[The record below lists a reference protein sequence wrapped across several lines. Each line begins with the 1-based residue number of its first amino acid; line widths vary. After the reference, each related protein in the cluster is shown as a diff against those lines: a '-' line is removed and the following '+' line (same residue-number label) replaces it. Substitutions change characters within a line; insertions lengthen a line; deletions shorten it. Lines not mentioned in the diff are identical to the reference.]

1 MVDWHDQLALHW
13 VRGAVDES
21 LEHARQALE
30 GGQLQLCHEVLHQVH
45 GALQMTECHGAVLL
59 AQECEALAL
68 ALIEG
73 RTGEAPGAVRW
84 LRQALVQLPLYL
96 DRLQLARRDLP
107 LVVLPLINDLRSAR
121 GEAGLPQSGV
131 FSPLL
136 ASPEALPDSSLP
148 AEQRGP
154 GPDALR
160 SVLRALCEE
169 LVRVKQ
175 RLDTFMHGDRSQPGE
190 LADLLPVLRQV
201 ADALAV
207 LGFGQPRKV
216 IIDQLGVVQGLAQGS
231 RAPDDGVLL
240 DVAGA
245 LLYVEATLGGMN
257 APADA
262 QAREGRQPSTDL
274 RHVQQVVIN
283 ETRAGLQQVQDLLLN
298 YIEGHWARDD
308 LQALPAL
315 LVQLHGAL
323 QMVAQSRAA
332 AILHSC
338 NDYIQAHMLSGPVH
352 PAPAQL
358 DRLADA
364 LCSVDYYL
372 ECLAI
377 DPESPAESLL
387 DAAQAALAALG
398 YQPAVLEVPLLQP
411 QPGPVDAM
419 AQALVEVLARP
430 APALNPPARYVPASL
445 LPPPAQEVPLDEEL
459 REVFLEEAAEV
470 LEAFARYLPQ
480 WARAPHETVALGEL
494 RRGFHT
500 LKGSGRMVR
509 ALVLAELAWAAE
521 NLLNRVIEQSV
532 GAQRAVLQLTEEIVA
547 ALPLLIDDFAAGRQ
561 HQCDAVDLLAARAH
575 ALAKGEDLALDDAA
589 PVSATNAEQAHDP
602 QLLEIFHTEAVGHLT
617 SLNRFLA
624 QDEVASALPVSDE
637 LQRALHTLK
646 GSAFVAGV
654 LPIGELAAALDLL
667 AREFRAHQL
676 ALQADELQSLETAEY
691 LIRQKLLQLP
701 GEPLAP
707 IPGGAALI
715 ATIQQQVQ
723 QRLAEAPAADA
734 PNRRRDPQL
743 IASFLAQGMDILL
756 DAEALLRRWRQRPG
770 ERHELTT
777 LLDELTTLGEGAHLA
792 DLMQVDELCEALLDL
807 YGAVE
812 ESSLAV
818 GEAFFAEAE
827 LAHDGLIGMLDQ
839 LAAGQQVQPR
849 PDRVAALRQLL
860 EQGLAPGEMGLV
872 QGGGAGVTE
881 LANVTRQLNAGL
893 NDEVAQLF
901 VEESVDILEGAGQA
915 LQRWLSDPDNL
926 ASLAALQRDLDTLR
940 GGAQLAGMPLIGELA
955 DQLAAAYEGLL
966 QQRLGHSAAL
976 EQLLV
981 EGHERLASMLDQLA
995 QGQPLVEPLAL
1006 IEAIQALRQAPPPA
1020 AEARRAETPSDS
1032 ELRDIFIEEGLD
1044 IVESAGAALQR
1055 WQAEPANSL
1064 EVENLLRD
1072 LHTLKGG
1079 ARMVEI
1085 VPLGDLAHE
1094 LEFLYEQLS
1103 AGQLQ
1108 PSLKLFSL
1116 LQKGHDRLAQM
1127 LDAVRSG
1134 QPLPDAAK
1142 LTAAIRDFGSQPQQ
1156 PAPAASKPQVVEG
1169 AALERGPV
1177 DVVKVAADLLDDLG
1191 NLAGEASI
1199 IRGRVEQQAND
1210 ARSALQEMEMTIER
1224 MRDQLRRLDTETQGR
1239 ISSRQQSEQDY
1250 EDFDPLE
1257 MDRHSQ
1263 LQQLSRAL
1271 FESASDLLDLKETLA
1286 SRNNEA
1292 QALLQQQARVNTALQ
1307 EGLMRTRMVPFERLL
1322 PRLQRVVRQVAEE
1335 LGKGVEFEVSDAQGE
1350 MDRSVLERMIAPL
1363 EHMLRNAVDHGLEPA
1378 EVRLAAGKP
1387 VQGLIRLALLHEGN
1401 DIVIEMSDDGAG
1413 VPLQAVRAKAV
1424 KRGLIEAD
1432 SQLSDHDVLQ
1442 FILQPGFSTAT
1453 KVTQIS
1459 GRGLGMDVVHEEV
1472 KQLGGSMSIDSRPGK
1487 GARFQ
1492 IRLPFT
1498 VSVNRALMVQC
1509 GDDQYAIPLNSIEGI
1524 VRVPATELEACFQQ
1538 LPARYQY
1545 GGRGYDLRY
1554 LAQLLHGTARQSLLG
1569 QAQPLPVLL
1578 VRAFDHQVAVQV
1590 DGLAGSREIVVK
1602 GLGSQ
1607 FAKVPG
1613 LSGATILGDGRVVLI
1628 LDLLAQIRADQAR
1641 RGARPQGRPHAVP
1654 QAEVQPAPPLL
1665 VLVVDDSVTVRKVT
1679 SRLLERHGMQV
1690 LTARDGVDAMA
1701 LLQEHTPDVLLL
1713 DIEMPR
1719 MDGFEV
1725 ALQVRHDA
1733 RLKELPIIMI
1743 TSRTGQKHRE
1753 RAAALGVNEY
1763 LGKPYQ
1769 EAQLLDSIRQ
1779 WSRQHA

>member
-1 MVDWHDQLALHW
+1 MADWHDQLALHW
-13 VRGAVDES
+13 VRGAVDEA
-21 LEHARQALE
+21 LEQARQALE
-30 GGQLQLCHEVLHQVH
+30 GRQLQLCHELLHQVH
-45 GALQMTECHGAVLL
+45 GALQMVECHGAALL

-73 RTGEAPGAVRW
+73 HTGEANEAVRW

-136 ASPEALPDSSLP
+136 ASPEALPDSSLA

-175 RLDTFMHGDRSQPGE
+175 RLDAFMHGDRRQPGE

-257 APADA
+257 GPADA
-262 QAREGRQPSTDL
+262 LAREGRQPSTDL

-283 ETRAGLQQVQDLLLN
+283 ETRVGLQQAQDLLLN
-298 YIEGHWARDD
+298 YIEAHWARDD

-323 QMVAQSRAA
+323 QMVAQGRAA

-377 DPESPAESLL
+377 DPNSPAESLL
-387 DAAQAALAALG
+387 DAAQAALAVLG
-398 YQPAVLEVPLLQP
+398 YRPAVPEVPAQEPP
-411 QPGPVDAM
+411 QLPVDAR
-419 AQALVEVLARP
+419 AQALMEVLASP
-430 APALNPPARYVPASL
+430 SPALNPPARYVPASL
-445 LPPPAQEVPLDEEL
+445 LPPPAREQPVDEEL

-470 LEAFARYLPQ
+470 LETFARYLPQ
-480 WARAPHETVALGEL
+480 WAGEPHARFAVGEL

-521 NLLNRVIEQSV
+521 NLLNRVMEQSI
-532 GAQRAVLQLTEEIVA
+532 GAQPAVLQLIGEIVA
-547 ALPLLIDDFAAGRQ
+547 VLPRLLDDFAAGRQ
-561 HQCDAVDLLAARAH
+561 RQRDAVDLLAARAH
-575 ALAKGEDLALDDAA
+575 ALAKGEDLPVEQA
-589 PVSATNAEQAHDP
+589 PEVETTPAEQAHDP
-602 QLLEIFHTEAVGHLT
+602 QLLEIFHAEAVGHLT

-624 QDEVASALPVSDE
+624 QDESATALPVSDE

-667 AREFRAHQL
+667 TREFRAHQL
-676 ALQADELQSLETAEY
+676 ALQGDELQSLETAEY

-701 GEPLAP
+701 DQPLAP

-715 ATIQQQVQ
+715 ESIQQQLQ
-723 QRLAEAPAADA
+723 QRLAQAPAADA
-734 PNRRRDPQL
+734 PRRRRDPQL
-743 IASFLAQGMDILL
+743 VASFLAQGMDILL
-756 DAEALLRRWRQRPG
+756 DAETLLSRWRQHPG

-777 LLDELTTLGEGAHLA
+777 LLDELTTLGESAHLA
-792 DLMQVDELCEALLDL
+792 DLLQVDELCEALLDL

-812 ESSLAV
+812 ESSLAI
-818 GEAFFAEAE
+818 GEVFFAEAE
-827 LAHDGLIGMLDQ
+827 LAHEALICMLDQ
-839 LAAGQQVQPR
+839 LAAGQEVQPR
-849 PDRVAALRQLL
+849 ADRVAALRQLL
-860 EQGLAPGEMGLV
+860 EQGLAPDAMGLV
-872 QGGGAGVTE
+872 RGGGATITD
-881 LANVTRQLNAGL
+881 LQDATRQLGTGL
-893 NDEVAQLF
+893 NDDVAQLF
-901 VEESVDILEGAGQA
+901 IEEAMDILEGADQA

-926 ASLAALQRDLDTLR
+926 APMAALQRDLHTLK
-940 GGAQLAGMPLIGELA
+940 GGARLAGIGPIGALS
-955 DQLAAAYEGLL
+955 DQLEAVYEGML
-966 QQRLGHSAAL
+966 QQRLGRSAAL

-981 EGHERLASMLDQLA
+981 QAHECLATQLDQLA
-995 QGQPLVEPLAL
+995 HGQPLAEPQAL
-1006 IEAIQALRQAPPPA
+1006 IEAIQALRQAPPA
-1020 AEARRAETPSDS
+1020 AEKRRVDTPSDG

-1156 PAPAASKPQVVEG
+1156 PTPAASKPQVVES

-1239 ISSRQQSEQDY
+1239 ILSRQQSEQDY
-1250 EDFDPLE
+1250 DDFDPLE

-1292 QALLQQQARVNTALQ
+1292 QALLQQQARVNTSLQ

-1335 LGKGVEFEVSDAQGE
+1335 LGKDVEFEVSDAQGE

-1378 EVRLAAGKP
+1378 EARLAAGKP

-1432 SQLSDHDVLQ
+1432 SELSDHDVLQ

-1538 LPARYQY
+1538 APARYQY
-1545 GGRGYDLRY
+1545 GGRSYDLRY

-1641 RGARPQGRPHAVP
+1641 RGARLEGRPHAVA
-1654 QAEVQPAPPLL
+1654 QAELQPARPLL

>member
-30 GGQLQLCHEVLHQVH
+30 AGQLQLCHEVLHQVH
-45 GALQMTECHGAVLL
+45 GALQMTECHGAALL

-131 FSPLL
+131 FSPLF

-245 LLYVEATLGGMN
+245 LLYVEATLGGMT

-262 QAREGRQPSTDL
+262 QVREGRQPSTDL

-323 QMVAQSRAA
+323 QMVAQGRAA

-377 DPESPAESLL
+377 DPDSPAESLL
-387 DAAQAALAALG
+387 DTAQAALAALG
-398 YQPAVLEVPLLQP
+398 YQPAVLDVPLLQP

-419 AQALVEVLARP
+419 AQALVEGLARP

-480 WARAPHETVALGEL
+480 WEREPHDTVALGEL

-521 NLLNRVIEQSV
+521 NLLNRVIEQTV
-532 GAQRAVLQLTEEIVA
+532 GAQSAVLQLTQEIVA

-561 HQCDAVDLLAARAH
+561 RQRDAVDLLAARAH

-589 PVSATNAEQAHDP
+589 PLGATSAEQAHDP
-602 QLLEIFHTEAVGHLT
+602 QLLDIFHTEAVGHLS

-624 QDEVASALPVSDE
+624 QDEAASALPVSDE

-707 IPGGAALI
+707 IPGGAVLI

-734 PNRRRDPQL
+734 PKRRRDPQL

-756 DAEALLRRWRQRPG
+756 DAETLLQRWRQHPG

-792 DLMQVDELCEALLDL
+792 DLVQVDELCEALLDL

-818 GEAFFAEAE
+818 GEVFFAEAE
-827 LAHDGLIGMLDQ
+827 LAHEGLICMLDQ
-839 LAAGQQVQPR
+839 LAAGQQVQSR

-872 QGGGAGVTE
+872 QGGGAGITE
-881 LANVTRQLNAGL
+881 LADVTRQLNAGL

-901 VEESVDILEGAGQA
+901 VEEAVDILEGAGQA
-915 LQRWLSDPDNL
+915 LQRWLSDPDNP

-955 DQLAAAYEGLL
+955 DQLAAVYEGLL

-981 EGHERLASMLDQLA
+981 EGHERLALMLDQLA

-1006 IEAIQALRQAPPPA
+1006 IEAIQALRQAPPPV

-1044 IVESAGAALQR
+1044 IVESAGAALLR

-1142 LTAAIRDFGSQPQQ
+1142 LTAAIREFGSQPQQ
-1156 PAPAASKPQVVEG
+1156 PTPAASKPQVVES

-1239 ISSRQQSEQDY
+1239 ILSRQQ
-1250 EDFDPLE
+1250 
-1257 MDRHSQ
+1257 RC
-1263 LQQLSRAL
+1263 QQP
-1271 FESASDLLDLKETLA
+1271 K
-1286 SRNNEA
+1286 
-1292 QALLQQQARVNTALQ
+1292 
-1307 EGLMRTRMVPFERLL
+1307 ERL
-1322 PRLQRVVRQVAEE
+1322 R
-1335 LGKGVEFEVSDAQGE
+1335 
-1350 MDRSVLERMIAPL
+1350 
-1363 EHMLRNAVDHGLEPA
+1363 
-1378 EVRLAAGKP
+1378 
-1387 VQGLIRLALLHEGN
+1387 
-1401 DIVIEMSDDGAG
+1401 
-1413 VPLQAVRAKAV
+1413 
-1424 KRGLIEAD
+1424 
-1432 SQLSDHDVLQ
+1432 
-1442 FILQPGFSTAT
+1442 
-1453 KVTQIS
+1453 
-1459 GRGLGMDVVHEEV
+1459 
-1472 KQLGGSMSIDSRPGK
+1472 
-1487 GARFQ
+1487 
-1492 IRLPFT
+1492 
-1498 VSVNRALMVQC
+1498 
-1509 GDDQYAIPLNSIEGI
+1509 
-1524 VRVPATELEACFQQ
+1524 
-1538 LPARYQY
+1538 
-1545 GGRGYDLRY
+1545 
-1554 LAQLLHGTARQSLLG
+1554 
-1569 QAQPLPVLL
+1569 
-1578 VRAFDHQVAVQV
+1578 
-1590 DGLAGSREIVVK
+1590 GSR
-1602 GLGSQ
+1602 Q
-1607 FAKVPG
+1607 
-1613 LSGATILGDGRVVLI
+1613 
-1628 LDLLAQIRADQAR
+1628 
-1641 RGARPQGRPHAVP
+1641 
-1654 QAEVQPAPPLL
+1654 
-1665 VLVVDDSVTVRKVT
+1665 
-1679 SRLLERHGMQV
+1679 
-1690 LTARDGVDAMA
+1690 
-1701 LLQEHTPDVLLL
+1701 
-1713 DIEMPR
+1713 
-1719 MDGFEV
+1719 
-1725 ALQVRHDA
+1725 
-1733 RLKELPIIMI
+1733 
-1743 TSRTGQKHRE
+1743 
-1753 RAAALGVNEY
+1753 
-1763 LGKPYQ
+1763 
-1769 EAQLLDSIRQ
+1769 
-1779 WSRQHA
+1779 